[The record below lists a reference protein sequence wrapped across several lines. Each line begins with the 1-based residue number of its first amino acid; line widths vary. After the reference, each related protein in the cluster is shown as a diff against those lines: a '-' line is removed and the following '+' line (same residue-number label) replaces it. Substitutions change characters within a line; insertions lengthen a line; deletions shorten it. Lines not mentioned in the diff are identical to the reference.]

1 MGYRLQPH
9 LQLRPRLTREQR
21 RARRQ
26 LATRRTLSVLPTLCT
41 LGNLLCGF
49 MAVFFA
55 SRPIDMKLPF
65 HGSPLSFA
73 AIFIFV
79 GMLFDA
85 LDGRIAR
92 LTRSVSDLGEQL
104 DSMADMVT
112 FGVAPAFIVVQ
123 LIGVQGPFVLD
134 STDHWFDRTV
144 LVIAA
149 LYVCCAALRL
159 ARFNVEIDLPSEKD
173 HTSFKGLPSPAAAGT
188 IASLVLVHQHLA
200 AAFVAWL
207 DTHPDVFRAP
217 WGMWGVSI
225 GMVAVMALVA
235 FAMVSRLRYV
245 HFVNRFMRGRRPA
258 SYIAK
263 AVAGLLILTIRPQ
276 ESIAAVFV
284 IYALS
289 APLVYLWQGITGSA
303 APAPATEPAPTASA
317 APASSAKPASP
328 QAPPVQAMQ

>member
-9 LQLRPRLTREQR
+9 LQIQPRLTREQR

-26 LATRRTLSVLPTLCT
+26 QATRRTLSVLPTLCT

-65 HGSPLSFA
+65 HASPLSFA

-92 LTRSVSDLGEQL
+92 MTRSVSDLGEQL

-123 LIGVQGPFVLD
+123 LIGVQGPFVSD
-134 STDHWFDRTV
+134 ATDHWFDRTV
-144 LVIAA
+144 LVIAS

-159 ARFNVEIDLPSEKD
+159 ARFNVEIELPSEKD

-207 DTHPDVFRAP
+207 DTRPVVFQAP
-217 WGMWGVSI
+217 WGMWSVSI

-263 AVAGLLILTIRPQ
+263 AVAAILILTIRPQ

-289 APLVYLWQGITGSA
+289 APLLYLWRGITGSPA
-303 APAPATEPAPTASA
+303 PVVAIDPNQSPTPAPASPVKPVVPPA
-317 APASSAKPASP
+317 
-328 QAPPVQAMQ
+328 QAIQ